1 MATSTP
7 YLVISK
13 EYVVLK
19 SIAGIEGKRSAKTGR
34 NSPTFQFL
42 PHLLRR
48 THEQGVWVYLS
59 FCMLM
64 ASAK

>member
-19 SIAGIEGKRSAKTGR
+19 SMAGIEAERSAKTGI

-48 THEQGVWVYLS
+48 THEQGV
-59 FCMLM
+59 
-64 ASAK
+64 